1 MSENIVLKSRKY
13 RNLTQQELA
22 DIMGTDR
29 TRISKLES
37 GNTNPTIALLSKIA
51 SAMDMTLKIDFIP
64 NEEIKGG
71 EERECQKDI

>member
-1 MSENIVLKSRKY
+1 MGENVVLRARKY

-29 TRISKLES
+29 TRISKVERQ
-37 GNTNPTIALLSKIA
+37 NANPTVALLSKIA
-51 SAMDMTLKIDFIP
+51 NAMDMTLKIDFVP

-71 EERECQKDI
+71 EETECQENI